1 MLLRFTVD
9 AGYFLIRPCAST
21 NAIGTVTGVR
31 HTLFGI
37 PEFLQNALRR
47 TEFQLF
53 FVAVFSRSTQCTIA
67 SNHRKQFLLGKF
79 ICFSNGCIARNR
91 DLMLKNKLHVLG
103 PCSYKVAQD
112 LLTQYETSLEN
123 NEARCVCQLYAH

>member
-53 FVAVFSRSTQCTIA
+53 FVAVFSRSTQRTIA
-67 SNHRKQFLLGKF
+67 SNHRKQFR
-79 ICFSNGCIARNR
+79 ICFHRRKLTYQNRRRN
-91 DLMLKNKLHVLG
+91 K
-103 PCSYKVAQD
+103 
-112 LLTQYETSLEN
+112 TT
-123 NEARCVCQLYAH
+123 